1 MINNWVISILKELVS
16 RNSVNPA
23 YGGPGEKEKADF
35 LQSFLEN
42 MGLKVKRYEVTDEKG
57 FVRPSLITEIGKGDT
72 IWIIAHIDIV
82 PPGKGWESDPF
93 KLKVEGDK
101 VYGRGVND
109 NGIGIVSALYVLKQ
123 IIEHEHPLNYKLK
136 VGFVADE
143 EAGSKY
149 GLKYLIEQNVFKKG
163 DRALVPDG
171 GNKNGDMIE
180 IAEKGILWVKMVT
193 KGKQVHGSMPAK
205 GDNAFLKSMRFA
217 TKLYDVL
224 HKKYDKS
231 DSLFDPPN
239 STFEPTM
246 KEKNVDSIN
255 IVPGEDVHY
264 WDCRVLPDYKLD
276 DVLKTMQ
283 TVADEFNTKVEIV
296 MREDASRVDA
306 SDWIVQK
313 TVAAVKKVI
322 GVEPKLMGIG
332 GGTFA
337 GILRKMGI
345 PSVVWHIG
353 SETEHTPNEWELIS
367 NYVKN
372 ARVFL
377 SILSS

>member
-1 MINNWVISILKELVS
+1 MIDNWVVSVLKELIS

-23 YGGPGEKEKADF
+23 YGGPGEKGKADF

-42 MGLKVKRYEVTDEKG
+42 MGLRVTRYETVDDKG
-57 FVRPSLITEIGKGDT
+57 ITRPSLVTEIGKGDT

-82 PPGKGWESDPF
+82 PPGKGWKSDPF
-93 KLKVEGDK
+93 ELRVEGDR

-136 VGFVADE
+136 IGFVADE

-149 GLKYLIEQNVFKKG
+149 GLKHLIEKGVFKKG
-163 DRALVPDG
+163 ERALVPDG
-171 GNKNGDMIE
+171 GNKRGDMIE
-180 IAEKGILWVKMVT
+180 IAEKGILWVKMIT
-193 KGKQVHGSMPAK
+193 KGKQVHGSTPAK
-205 GDNAFLKSMRFA
+205 GDNAFLKSMHFA
-217 TKLYDVL
+217 TRLYEVL
-224 HKKYDKS
+224 HEKYNEKDN
-231 DSLFDPPN
+231 LFDPPE

-255 IVPGEDVHY
+255 IIPGEDAHY

-276 DVLKTMQ
+276 DVLKTMN
-283 TVADEFNTKVEIV
+283 TVAKEFDTNIKIV
-296 MREDASRVDA
+296 MKEDASRVDT

-313 TVAAVKKVI
+313 TITAVKTVLGI
-322 GVEPKLMGIG
+322 EPNLKGIG

-337 GILRKMGI
+337 GILRKIGV

-353 SETEHTPNEWELIS
+353 SETEHMPNEWELIS

-377 SILSS
+377 NILSS